1 MQQFIEK
8 QLMNISKKQ
17 ILINKKRV
25 KRRIKRKKESKERC
39 NHCSGAF
46 KGSDELESCL
56 MCGREK
62 GHICIHCLHIPE
74 ERIVQKS
81 A

>member
-1 MQQFIEK
+1 MK
-8 QLMNISKKQ
+8 ISKSHF
-17 ILINKKRV
+17 ILNKKRV
-25 KRRIKRKKESKERC
+25 KRRIKRKKETEERC

-62 GHICIHCLHIPE
+62 GHICKNCLHIP
-74 ERIVQKS
+74 QDKS
-81 A
+81 IQQSA

>member
-1 MQQFIEK
+1 MK
-8 QLMNISKKQ
+8 ISKSHFF
-17 ILINKKRV
+17 LNKKRV
-25 KRRIKRKKESKERC
+25 NSRIKRKKETEERC

-62 GHICIHCLHIPE
+62 GHICKNCIHIP
-74 ERIVQKS
+74 QDKS
-81 A
+81 IQQSA

>member
-1 MQQFIEK
+1 MKFSQSQY
-8 QLMNISKKQ
+8 
-17 ILINKKRV
+17 LINKKRI
-25 KRRIKRKKESKERC
+25 KRRIKKKKEVKERC

-46 KGSDELESCL
+46 KGSDELETCI

-62 GHICIHCLHIPE
+62 GHICGNCMHVAEDKTI
-74 ERIVQKS
+74 QKS